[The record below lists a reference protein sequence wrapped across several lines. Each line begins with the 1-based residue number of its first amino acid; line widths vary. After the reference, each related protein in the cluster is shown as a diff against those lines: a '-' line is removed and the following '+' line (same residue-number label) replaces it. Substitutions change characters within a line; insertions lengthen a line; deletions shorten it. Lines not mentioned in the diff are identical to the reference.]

1 MGFILKKLSTFILKK
16 LLSSNTVLTSSTK
29 ELVLK
34 ELEIKNQSISQPLNK
49 PTFKKLAASN
59 ISLTQTAD
67 KFTFKELFV
76 NAFVAIIEGWGF
88 RQLTTTA
95 EPITPPDIPPIIGL
109 DPDNFNLGIL
119 GLTQGTYIIT
129 ATTEAESL
137 RLAESKHSDYVKYT
151 VE

>member
-1 MGFILKKLSTFILKK
+1 MGLLLKKLSTIIFKK
-16 LLSSNTVLTSSTK
+16 LLQSNTVLTSSTK

-34 ELEIKNQSISQPLNK
+34 ELELKNQSISQPLNK

-76 NAFVAIIEGWGF
+76 NAFVAIIEGLGC
-88 RQLTTTA
+88 RELTTTA
-95 EPITPPDIPPIIGL
+95 KPIPPPVIGL
-109 DPDNFNLGIL
+109 DPDNFNLGII
-119 GLTQGTYIIT
+119 GLKQGTYTIT
-129 ATTEAESL
+129 ATTEAPSL
-137 RLAESKHSDYVKYT
+137 QLAESKQSNSVTYT